1 MLNMF
6 GKIFKDKK
14 FLKSMLSIAIPVAI
28 QNLITSSLNMV
39 DTVMIS
45 SLGKSAIAAVGLANQ
60 VFFFYIVVS
69 FGINSGSSIFIA
81 QYWGKRDKKNIK
93 KVLGLAIT
101 LSALL
106 GFVFTIL
113 AFFFPEFVMRLLIQD
128 PDVVRIGSEY
138 LKVVS
143 LSYIVTAISFAYSVA
158 LRTTGKANI
167 PVFVSIV
174 SVLTNIF
181 FNYALIFGKFG
192 FPEMGVVGAAL
203 GTVIARFLELGVTLL
218 FVYKGRGVLAASF
231 KELFSFDRSFFK
243 RYINTTWPVILNE
256 AFWSLGQVMY
266 SVAYAKIG
274 EEATAAVQVATT
286 VQNMFLVVVKGLA
299 NACTIMV
306 GSKIGAGDEDE
317 AYNYAIQFL
326 IIASSFGL
334 LLGLAQALTPGFT
347 LMLFKDLDP
356 GVYDASRKILIVL
369 GFIFIVRMFN
379 STAIVGVLRGGGDTA
394 FSMKLELV
402 SVWLIGVPIA
412 FIGVL
417 VFKLPVY
424 VVVGLVSL
432 EEVIKAILA
441 YSRVKKWI
449 RNVID

>member
-1 MLNMF
+1 MRLKF
-6 GKIFKDKK
+6 LKDKK
-14 FLKSMLSIAIPVAI
+14 FLKSMFSIAIPVAI

-101 LSALL
+101 LSGLL
-106 GFVFTIL
+106 GLIFTIL
-113 AFFFPEFVMRLLIQD
+113 AFFFPEFLMGLLIQD
-128 PDVVRIGSEY
+128 PDVILIGSKY

-174 SVLTNIF
+174 SVLTNVF

-192 FPEMGVVGAAL
+192 FPQMGVVGAAW
-203 GTVIARFLELGVTLL
+203 GTVIARFLELGVTIL
-218 FVYKGRGVLAASF
+218 FVYMGRGVLAASF
-231 KELFSFDRSFFK
+231 KELFSYDKSFFR
-243 RYINTTWPVILNE
+243 RYIITTWPVILNE

-266 SVAYAKIG
+266 SIAYAKMG

-306 GSKIGAGDEDE
+306 GAKIGAGEEEE
-317 AYNYAIQFL
+317 AYDYAIQFL
-326 IIASSFGL
+326 LIATLFGVF
-334 LLGLAQALTPGFT
+334 LGLTQSLTPRLT
-347 LMLFKDLDP
+347 LMLFSDLDP
-356 GVYDASRKILIVL
+356 GVYEASRKILIIL
-369 GFIFIVRMFN
+369 GFTFIVRMFN

-424 VVVGLVSL
+424 IIVGLVSL
-432 EEVIKAILA
+432 EELVKASIAYPRIK
-441 YSRVKKWI
+441 SKKWI
-449 RNVID
+449 RNVIE

>member
-1 MLNMF
+1 MF
-6 GKIFKDKK
+6 RRIFKDKK

-60 VFFFYIVVS
+60 VFFFYIVIS
-69 FGINSGSSIFIA
+69 FGVNSGSSIFIA
-81 QYWGKRDKKNIK
+81 QYWGKKDKRNIK

-101 LSALL
+101 LSSIL
-106 GFVFTIL
+106 GFIFSVL
-113 AFFFPEFVMRLLIQD
+113 AFFFPRFVMSLLIQD
-128 PDVVRIGSEY
+128 PDVIRIGSEY
-138 LKVVS
+138 LRVVS
-143 LSYIVTAISFAYSVA
+143 LSYIVTGISFAYSVA
-158 LRTTGKANI
+158 LRTTGQANI
-167 PVFVSIV
+167 PVFVSVV

-181 FNYALIFGKFG
+181 FNYAFIFGKFG
-192 FPEMGVVGAAL
+192 FPQMGVQGAAL
-203 GTVIARFLELGVTLL
+203 GTVIARFLELAVTLL
-218 FVYKGRGVLAASF
+218 FVYRGRGVLKANF
-231 KELFSFDRSFFK
+231 KELFSFDGSFFR
-243 RYINTTWPVILNE
+243 RYIFTTWPVILNE

-266 SVAYAKIG
+266 SIAYAKMG

-306 GSKIGAGDEDE
+306 GSQIGAGDEDA
-317 AYNYAIQFL
+317 AYSYAIQFL
-326 IIASSFGL
+326 VIASGFGMV
-334 LLGLAQALTPGFT
+334 LGLTQALTPGIT

-356 GVYDASRKILIVL
+356 GVYDAARKILIVL
-369 GFIFIVRMFN
+369 GFTFIVRMFN

-402 SVWLIGVPIA
+402 SVWLIGVPVA

-417 VFKLPVY
+417 IFKLPIY
-424 VVVGLVSL
+424 IVVGLVSL
-432 EEVIKAILA
+432 EEVVKAIIA
-441 YSRVKKWI
+441 YPRIKSKKWI
-449 RNVID
+449 RNVTE

>member
-1 MLNMF
+1 MRLKF
-6 GKIFKDKK
+6 LKDKK
-14 FLKSMLSIAIPVAI
+14 FLKSMFSIAIPVAI

-101 LSALL
+101 LSGLL
-106 GFVFTIL
+106 GLIFTIL
-113 AFFFPEFVMRLLIQD
+113 AFFFPEFLMGLLIQD
-128 PDVVRIGSEY
+128 PDVILIGSKY

-174 SVLTNIF
+174 SVLTNVF

-192 FPEMGVVGAAL
+192 FPQMGVVGAAW
-203 GTVIARFLELGVTLL
+203 GTVIARFLELGVTIL
-218 FVYKGRGVLAASF
+218 FVYMGRGVLAASF
-231 KELFSFDRSFFK
+231 KELFSYDKSFFR
-243 RYINTTWPVILNE
+243 RYIITTWPVILNE

-266 SVAYAKIG
+266 SIAYAKMG

-306 GSKIGAGDEDE
+306 GAKIGAGEEEE
-317 AYNYAIQFL
+317 AYDYAIQFL
-326 IIASSFGL
+326 LIATLFGVF
-334 LLGLAQALTPGFT
+334 LGLTQSLTPRLT
-347 LMLFKDLDP
+347 LMLFSDLDP
-356 GVYDASRKILIVL
+356 GVYEASRKILIIL
-369 GFIFIVRMFN
+369 GFTFIVRMFN

-424 VVVGLVSL
+424 IVVGLVSL
-432 EEVIKAILA
+432 EELVKASIAYPRIK
-441 YSRVKKWI
+441 SKKWI
-449 RNVID
+449 RNVIE